1 MKLTMHNI
9 RSIQT
14 AEIQLDGPLTLIM
27 GRNQSGKTTLLN
39 TVAALVLGERNLY
52 GATAKDAAPVLREG
66 ETVASASLEIGDG
79 GSQGDF
85 ASGLIWPAYDHQTNG
100 TPPPANE
107 ITLGRVDPAG
117 DFKPK
122 DWAAFVRQISGAG
135 KIKNQTILDALIDV
149 GQFGKFEEEI
159 DQTIKI
165 LKQGWDVA
173 AKHCEDKRLAARRRW
188 EKATG
193 EKFGTSK
200 ADGWTAEGC
209 GGVMPTDDDIDALE
223 VEISTLKAELSRS
236 LAMDEIG
243 AADAEAVREEIKAQA
258 DAANK
263 LTGKIEQ
270 LKTEEGRIRSE
281 LSQYP
286 QSGPLCCPHCQREVE
301 LKGGTLTKYVE
312 GQFVRGS
319 DAHNDLVA
327 RLEKV
332 SAEYAKLAEE
342 KGTLVA
348 ERTAN
353 QSVLDAI
360 SRAGSGARAADV
372 VKRDIEVAETRYR
385 ALTVTREAL
394 RAYSEWSFWNSAHEL
409 LAPTGLRMQATI
421 AALKELNPRM
431 DLISGDLFPGH
442 DVKFVERDGD
452 VRLLFDWHGY
462 NFLVWNGDPNS
473 YALRINIM
481 LQILEAQRLGSGSFV
496 IIDRFDTL
504 EKQHKNGVMNAL
516 LKAEV
521 PAIIGQMVNEKPAK
535 DLLAGA
541 GVGRSYFINDGIV
554 ENV

>member
-1 MKLTMHNI
+1 M
-9 RSIQT
+9 
-14 AEIQLDGPLTLIM
+14 
-27 GRNQSGKTTLLN
+27 
-39 TVAALVLGERNLY
+39 
-52 GATAKDAAPVLREG
+52 LR
-66 ETVASASLEIGDG
+66 EIGDG

-107 ITLGRVDPAG
+107 VTLGRVDPAG

-135 KIKNQTILDALIDV
+135 KIKNDQVMNKLKVLAGETWT
-149 GQFGKFEEEI
+149 GEI
-159 DQTIKI
+159 EGLMAI

-200 ADGWTAEGC
+200 ADGWTAEGYDEA
-209 GGVMPTDDDIDALE
+209 GEALQDPRLKTRDDVIAHAE
-223 VEISTLKAELSRS
+223 VTISTLKAELSRS

-243 AADAEAVREEIKAQA
+243 AADAEAVREEIQAQG

-270 LKTEEGRIRSE
+270 LRAEEGRIRSE

-301 LKGGTLTKYVE
+301 LKGGTLAKYVE

-319 DAHNDLVA
+319 DAHNDLVD

-372 VKRDIEVAETRYR
+372 VQRDIEVAETRYR

-394 RAYSEWSFWNSAHEL
+394 RAYSEWSFWNGAYEL

-442 DVKFVERDGD
+442 DVQMIPTDDAISLRFDGWD
-452 VRLLFDWHGY
+452 Y
-462 NFLVWNGDPNS
+462 NALVWSGDPNS

-516 LKAEV
+516 LKAKV